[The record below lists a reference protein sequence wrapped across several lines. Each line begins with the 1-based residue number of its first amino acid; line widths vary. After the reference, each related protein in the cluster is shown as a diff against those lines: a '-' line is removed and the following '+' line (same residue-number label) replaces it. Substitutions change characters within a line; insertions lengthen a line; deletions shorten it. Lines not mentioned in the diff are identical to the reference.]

1 VRHLRPIVAAIVVLV
16 GTACTRTVEVFVTP
30 SASVS
35 PSVTAS
41 ASPPPGSIFVQSRGV
56 KMAVPLDWHAIGEG
70 GPTGEATLV
79 LAYSPDDDSFLTLQ
93 RFGVLINV
101 TPDRLEDVRPQLVQL
116 LRDTAAEVGGQIL
129 EPLQLAETAGFPG
142 FAAKLSLT
150 TPNGNAAEELLYVFF
165 DQTNEYTL
173 ACAYTPAMLVDV
185 TAACE
190 VARSTLTAQSPFPA
204 A

>member
-1 VRHLRPIVAAIVVLV
+1 MKHSRALVAAALVLA
-16 GTACTRTVEVFVTP
+16 GAACTRTVEVFVTP
-30 SASVS
+30 SAS
-35 PSVTAS
+35 PSVTVS
-41 ASPPPGSIFVQSRGV
+41 ASPPPGSVFVQSRGV

-101 TPDRLEDVRPQLVQL
+101 TPDRLDDVRPQFVRL
-116 LRDTAAEVGGQIL
+116 LRETAAEVGGEIL
-129 EPLQLAETAGFPG
+129 QPLELAETAGFPG
-142 FAAKLSLT
+142 FVATLSLT
-150 TPNGNAAEELLYVFF
+150 TPNGNPAEEVLYIFF

-173 ACAYTPAMLVDV
+173 ACAYTPATLDDV

-190 VARSTLTAQSPFPA
+190 VARSTLTADSPFPTS
-204 A
+204 